1 MNVAKSDSRTNAT
14 TSTPSTRSNGLTRRT
29 EWHVDPDASRVEF
42 TIRKRLLVVPMTV
55 TGRFTDVQ
63 GTITLDEDEPITAE
77 ASISIAATSI
87 DTTYP
92 RRDTHLRQAD
102 FFHVDVHPTITFR
115 SRRVE
120 LSDRATNRFQVLGD
134 LTIRGVTREVILDT
148 LYVAPQ
154 DSGPNRRLKLT
165 LTTALNRRDFAI
177 QWNSLF
183 LGVADT
189 LTVNLLIEATPS

>member
-1 MNVAKSDSRTNAT
+1 
-14 TSTPSTRSNGLTRRT
+14 
-29 EWHVDPDASRVEF
+29 
-42 TIRKRLLVVPMTV
+42 
-55 TGRFTDVQ
+55 
-63 GTITLDEDEPITAE
+63 
-77 ASISIAATSI
+77 
-87 DTTYP
+87 
-92 RRDTHLRQAD
+92 
-102 FFHVDVHPTITFR
+102 
-115 SRRVE
+115 

-165 LTTALNRRDFAI
+165 LTTALNRREFAI

>member
-1 MNVAKSDSRTNAT
+1 
-14 TSTPSTRSNGLTRRT
+14 
-29 EWHVDPDASRVEF
+29 
-42 TIRKRLLVVPMTV
+42 MTV

-165 LTTALNRRDFAI
+165 LTTALNRREFAI